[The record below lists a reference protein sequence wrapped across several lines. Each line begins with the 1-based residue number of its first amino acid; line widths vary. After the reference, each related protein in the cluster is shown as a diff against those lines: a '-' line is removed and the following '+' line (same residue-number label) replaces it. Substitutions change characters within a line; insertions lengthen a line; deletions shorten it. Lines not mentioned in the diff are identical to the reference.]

1 MIKKVYIIGAGQ
13 HGRVVE
19 NILAQN
25 KEFKVVGFLDD
36 NAKSKDIVGKIDS
49 FCELDL
55 KNTYFFVAIGDNVAR
70 TAIFENLKTAG
81 AKFVN
86 AIHKK
91 AFIES
96 SVEFGINV
104 MVGAFSYI
112 NIHTTIGDNTII
124 NNGCIIEHNCSIGKN
139 CHLTPGVIVAGEVLI
154 EYNVFIGIGSTLR
167 DRIRIAQ
174 ECVIGAQSNVV
185 SNIDKVGVYFGNPA
199 GFIKSISKK

>member
-1 MIKKVYIIGAGQ
+1 MKKVCIIGAGQ

-19 NILAQN
+19 NILTQS

-36 NAKSKDIVGKIDS
+36 NAKSKEIIGKIDS

-55 KNTYFFVAIGDNVAR
+55 KKVYFFIAIGDNNVR
-70 TAIFENLKTAG
+70 MSIFENIKNAG

-91 AFIES
+91 SFIEK
-96 SVEFGINV
+96 SVELGINV

-112 NIHTTIGDNTII
+112 NINSTVRDNTII
-124 NNGCIIEHNCSIGKN
+124 NNGCIVEHDCVIGKN
-139 CHLTPGVIVAGEVLI
+139 CHLTPGVIAAGEVSI
-154 EYNVFIGIGSTLR
+154 EDNVFIGIGSTLR
-167 DRIRIAQ
+167 DRIRISK

-185 SNIDKVGVYFGNPA
+185 SNIDKVGVYFGSPA
-199 GFIKSISKK
+199 RFIKSISKK